1 MLSKV
6 IDFEISTLRL
16 LVRPKQVKEASP
28 DWADVTF
35 SELVSQDYK
44 EFFVSFESQGAWTND
59 RKLNLFTRW
68 FAMSVVIISLNTHN
82 PP

>member
-44 EFFVSFESQGAWTND
+44 EFFVSFESQGA
-59 RKLNLFTRW
+59 
-68 FAMSVVIISLNTHN
+68 
-82 PP
+82 